1 MIMILMV
8 SLFMDHGCDLSAVF
22 ALLQLLEQL
31 TGAPDVPGQR
41 EAAIQLRH
49 GPVHVHHDD
58 LVTSTRPFLETRA
71 DP

>member
-1 MIMILMV
+1 MILMIAA
-8 SLFMDHGCDLSAVF
+8 FTMDDGCDLSAVF

-58 LVTSTRPFLETRA
+58 PVTSTRPFPSTRA